1 MRKGT
6 QHKSGHILLAIL
18 LAGAGL
24 SSCSDSKSYSE
35 LLRDEEKATNWYMAN
50 QKIELDIPSDS
61 IFQYGEDAPYYKMDE
76 DGYLYMKV
84 INPGDKKRRPK
95 KGEMVYFRFVRQ
107 NINTLYNTG
116 SAKWEG
122 NSNDMNNPLGTTSL
136 IYGNFRLEQ
145 TALYGTGI
153 QVPLDYLGYNSEVL
167 MVVRSY
173 QGFTTDQSQCIPY
186 VYNVKYYK
194 AEY

>member
-1 MRKGT
+1 MRKLSIKNIGF
-6 QHKSGHILLAIL
+6 SILTMSVLGIWCN
-18 LAGAGL
+18 
-24 SSCSDSKSYSE
+24 SCSDTKSYSE

-61 IFQYGEDAPYYKMDE
+61 ILEYGENAPFYKMDE

-84 INPGDKKRRPK
+84 LNPGDRNNRPV
-95 KGEMVYFRFVRQ
+95 KGDMVYFRFLRQ
-107 NINTLYNTG
+107 NINTLYATG

-122 NSNDMNNPLGTTSL
+122 NSNDMNNPLGSTSL
-136 IYGNFRLEQ
+136 IYGNLRLEG

-153 QVPLDYLGYNSEVL
+153 QVPLDYLGYNSEVM